1 MKGPIEYIVEAWKI
15 YTKKENFIFFAKVM
29 AVLVLVT
36 TAIGFVTGYFY
47 PEDYLKNADFSNISV
62 LVGFIA
68 LSLVAII
75 AGLWSQTVTYI
86 SIFKMGSNEI
96 VLFKLGYKNIW
107 KYLSISLVVGLIF
120 FGGAILLIIPAFI
133 FGVWYSFSTFLVLDK
148 KLGIK
153 ESLKRSKAMVSG
165 NFWRIVGRYFVF
177 GLFGFAISIALTTI
191 PYVGSLLVSF
201 IAPLFTLPFYLL
213 YRDLSIN

>member
-1 MKGPIEYIVEAWKI
+1 
-15 YTKKENFIFFAKVM
+15 M
-29 AVLVLVT
+29 AVLTIISTSISYLYSYLYPFNYPNETIDYSNIPMV
-36 TAIGFVTGYFY
+36 IGFVILTI
-47 PEDYLKNADFSNISV
+47 LSV
-62 LVGFIA
+62 LV
-68 LSLVAII
+68 S
-75 AGLWSQTVTYI
+75 LWSQSAKYFA
-86 SIFKMGSNEI
+86 IFKMGSNEI
-96 VLFKLGYKNIW
+96 VVFKLGYKNIW

-177 GLFGFAISIALTTI
+177 GLFGFTISIALTTI